1 MPLEEPRIALERAG
15 GGYMKTYQ
23 DFLEVALRSE
33 SEKMDFVRLAIQ
45 DHKQSQAYKDAIA
58 GEAYYDGRNL
68 TIQRVQKVVYD
79 ALGQAFPDYT
89 SANHKLADRFFYRA
103 VNQARATLLG
113 NGVTWKDGKGAEA
126 LGKGFDRQILKA
138 CRISQVQGVS
148 FGFFNLDKVDIFEL
162 LEFCPLFDEED
173 GALKAGIRFWQLADN
188 KPMRATLY
196 EMDGYTE
203 YIWEKGQGR
212 IYKPKRGYVAVVNSS
227 IAEGDIIYDYE
238 NYPSF
243 PIVPC
248 YANEKKVSELN
259 PLRQTIDAMDLV
271 SSGYT
276 NDIDEANLIYWTVTN
291 AGGMDDADLIKLMNK
306 LKNLHMS
313 QIDYD
318 GQIQSHIVEP
328 TFQGREALLDRL
340 EKKLYKDAMALNVY
354 DLASGAITATQIEA
368 SYEPLNEK
376 LDIIEAQMTEFI
388 DGLLSIAGVE
398 DEPTYTRSM
407 VVNKSEEIQALVMG
421 AMYLPAE
428 YVTEKIMTILGDKDA
443 IDDVMAGI
451 AGETLGRLAGGNST
465 PEGGAGTEG
474 AE

>member
-1 MPLEEPRIALERAG
+1 
-15 GGYMKTYQ
+15 MKTYQ
-23 DFLEVALRSE
+23 DFLAVADKSE
-33 SEKMDFVRLAIQ
+33 QERMDFVKLVIN
-45 DHKQSQAYKDAIA
+45 DHKASQAYKDAEA

-68 TIQRVQKVVYD
+68 TISRVQKVLYD
-79 ALGQAFPDYT
+79 AVGNAYPDLA
-89 SANHKLADRFFYRA
+89 SANHKIADRFFYRD

-113 NGVTWKDGKGAEA
+113 NGITWKDGKGGNT
-126 LGKGFDRQILKA
+126 LQKMDRQILKA
-138 CRISQVQGVS
+138 CRISQVQGAC
-148 FGFFNLDKVDIFEL
+148 FGFYNNGVVDIFEL
-162 LEFCPLFDEED
+162 LEFAPLFDEED
-173 GALKAGIRFWQLADN
+173 GGLKAGVRFWQIADN

-196 EMDGYTE
+196 ELDGYTE
-203 YIWEKGQGR
+203 YVFAKGES
-212 IYKPKRGYVAVVNSS
+212 KVLHEKRGYIAIVTSS
-227 IAEGDIIYDYE
+227 EADGDIIEDYR

-248 YANEKKVSELN
+248 YANEKRTSELN
-259 PLRQTIDAMDLV
+259 PLRQTIDAVDLIT
-271 SSGYT
+271 SGYA
-276 NDIDEANLIYWTVTN
+276 NDIDEANLIYWTITN
-291 AGGMDDADLIKLMNK
+291 AGGMDDADLVQLLNK
-306 LKNLHMS
+306 LKKQHAT
-313 QIDYD
+313 QVDYN
-318 GQIQSHIVEP
+318 GQIESHIVEP
-328 TFQGREALLDRL
+328 TYMGREACLDRL

-376 LDIIEAQMTEFI
+376 LDIIEAEMTEFI

-421 AMYLPAE
+421 AMYLDSE
-428 YVTEKIMTILGDKDA
+428 YVMEKIMTILGDKDA
-443 IDDVMAGI
+443 IEDVKAGI